1 MIYHNA
7 VKRVLSA
14 PMECDRRSAERYS
27 LLFRALNLNLRGLS
41 LIKIHGESGK
51 SACAT
56 MLSHALIATGYKTG
70 TVTTPFSHG
79 MTECIAVDGK
89 PISLDDF
96 ADCVSRVLAAVST
109 INATLCALPF
119 PTTGEERDGL
129 PEEQKALYTYRASA
143 ETFTLSSDELLL
155 ASALLFFTET
165 GCQVAILEV
174 PTGVRSHAYQTPQS
188 PLLSVITST
197 ESTNAAAAVCSA
209 LDRRSG
215 EVVSASQDREVAR
228 MIADRCAAIN
238 CRLTSPIKK
247 DFYLTEL
254 AAGRLGMFYRGVQ
267 YALNTGAEYQAVNLL
282 TVIEALS
289 SLKRCG
295 LSTDPESASFQPLY
309 GSAGVPLQ
317 FAFISLFP
325 TILTDFADSLTRFSA
340 FAKSLSYHDSLK
352 NGSITLLAEESDMH
366 HDSFCAIL
374 AEHNLTA
381 ENIVRSNASSVPK
394 VLKPLAKS
402 LEKDSILLICGSRP
416 FVYEAHRALIGLLP

>member
-7 VKRVLSA
+7 VKRILSA

-56 MLSHALIATGYKTG
+56 MLSHALTAAGYKTG

-96 ADCVSRVLAAVST
+96 ANCVSRVLAAVSAV
-109 INATLCALPF
+109 NATLCALPF
-119 PTTGEERDGL
+119 PITDEERDGL
-129 PEEQKALYTYRASA
+129 PEEQKALYAYRAGSEA
-143 ETFTLSSDELLL
+143 FSLSSDELLL
-155 ASALLFFTET
+155 ASAFLFFSES
-165 GCQVAILEV
+165 GCQVAVIEV
-174 PTGVRSHAYQTPQS
+174 PANLRSTAYQTPQD
-188 PLLSVITST
+188 PILSIVTST
-197 ESTNAAAAVCSA
+197 TSTNAATAVCSS

-215 EVVSASQDREVAR
+215 EVVSAAQEREVAR

-267 YALNTGAEYQAVNLL
+267 YALNTGAEYQALNLL

-289 SLKRCG
+289 ALKRCG

-309 GSAGVPLQ
+309 GNAGIPLQ
-317 FAFISLFP
+317 FAFVSLFP
-325 TILTDFADSLTRFSA
+325 TILTDFADTPSRFAA
-340 FAKSLSYHDSLK
+340 FAQSLSYHDNLK
-352 NGSITLLAEESDMH
+352 NGAITLLAEESEMSD
-366 HDSFCAIL
+366 DSFGTML
-374 AEHNLTA
+374 TEHNLTA
-381 ENIVRSNASSVPK
+381 ENIVRSNASGVPK

-402 LEKDSILLICGSRP
+402 LGENSILLICGSRP